1 MNVVAYNQQAWDEQ
15 VRKGNTWTLPVGA
28 QAIESARAGV
38 FSIVLT
44 PSQAVPAD
52 WFPALKGTRV
62 LALASGGGQ
71 QGPILAAA
79 GADVTVYDLSA
90 AQLAQDDKT
99 AREFGLKLTLV
110 QGDMADL
117 SALANASF
125 DLVFHPCSNLF
136 APALVPVW
144 KECARVLRPGGIL
157 MWGFCKA
164 ESLLLVEH
172 PPGSQSFEL
181 RYRMPYSDQA
191 SLSEDER
198 AVFLRD
204 KEPLVFGHTLE
215 DQIGGL
221 LRNGFQLTHLF
232 EDDWGGKQALDGYFK
247 AFVAARAVKV

>member
-1 MNVVAYNQQAWDEQ
+1 MNVVTYNQQAWDEQ
-15 VRKGNTWTLPVGA
+15 VRKGNRWTLPVGA
-28 QAIESARAGV
+28 EAIAAARGGV
-38 FSIVLT
+38 WSIVLT
-44 PSQAVPAD
+44 PTVPVPAD
-52 WFPALKGTRV
+52 WFPPLRGLRV

-90 AQLAQDDKT
+90 AQLAQDQKVAHDH
-99 AREFGLKLTLV
+99 ALKLTLV

-117 SALANASF
+117 SALADASF
-125 DLVFHPCSNLF
+125 DLVFHPCANLF
-136 APALVPVW
+136 VPALVPVW
-144 KECARVLRPGGIL
+144 KECGRVLRPGGIL
-157 MWGFCKA
+157 MWGFLKP
-164 ESLLLVEH
+164 ESLLLVEQ
-172 PPGSQSFEL
+172 PPASQHFEL
-181 RYRMPYSDQA
+181 RHRMPYSDQA

-204 KEPLVFGHTLE
+204 RDPLVFGHSLE

-232 EDDWGGKQALDGYFK
+232 EDDWGGREPLDAYFK